1 MNRALAC
8 QILGVTAT
16 DSLDEI
22 KKQYRLR
29 ILKYHPDKNPSPEA
43 ADKFRETKAAY
54 DILSSSCSSLEE
66 GEGEEDEPD
75 LYTHIPSYEEV
86 LKSVLSNLFDESNE
100 SITSKIVRVLLNKL
114 IRHCNTNLSAYLRK
128 IDKRVLTVIHS
139 ILSKYQDAFHIPAEF
154 LQSIHAILEE
164 DDRPECILLNPSLDD
179 LFSENV
185 YRLKY
190 KDATYL
196 VPLWHHDMVY
206 DYSGTDL
213 HVKCFPILPD
223 NVEIDEWN
231 NIYVY
236 LEYDVVSLFEKAKA
250 RERVEMEIG
259 TRMFSFCPTQLRLT
273 DEPQEVECCETGIPH
288 IHVKNMFDVSVKQKV
303 FLVIHMKF

>member
-1 MNRALAC
+1 MNRTRAC
-8 QILGVTAT
+8 QILGVSEK

-22 KKQYRLR
+22 KKQYRFR
-29 ILKYHPDKNPSPEA
+29 ILKYHPDKNRGPEA

-54 DILSSSCSSLEE
+54 DYLSSEE
-66 GEGEEDEPD
+66 GVFLD
-75 LYTHIPSYEEV
+75 TPSYEDV
-86 LKSVLSNLFDESNE
+86 LKSVLSTLFSESNE
-100 SITSKIVRVLLNKL
+100 SITSKIAKVLLNKL
-114 IRHCNTNLSAYLRK
+114 IKQCNTNLSPYLRK
-128 IDKRVLTVIHS
+128 IDKRVLSLVHTV
-139 ILSKYQDAFHIPAEF
+139 LEKYQDAFHIPAEF
-154 LQSIHAILEE
+154 LESIHSILEE

-206 DYSGTDL
+206 DYRGTDL

-236 LEYDVVSLFEKAKA
+236 LEYDVLDLFQKAKA

-259 TRMFSFCPTQLRLT
+259 GKVFSFCPTQLRMT
-273 DEPQEVECCETGIPH
+273 DEPQEIECVESGIPD
-288 IHVKNMFDVSVKQKV
+288 IHLDNLFDVSVKQRV
-303 FLVIHMKF
+303 YLCISVA

>member
-1 MNRALAC
+1 MNRTRAC
-8 QILGVTAT
+8 QILGVSEK

-22 KKQYRLR
+22 KKQYRFR
-29 ILKYHPDKNPSPEA
+29 ILKYHPDKNRGPEA

-54 DILSSSCSSLEE
+54 DYLSSEE
-66 GEGEEDEPD
+66 GVFLD
-75 LYTHIPSYEEV
+75 TPSYEDV
-86 LKSVLSNLFDESNE
+86 LKSVLSTVFSESNE
-100 SITSKIVRVLLNKL
+100 SITSKIAKVLLNKL
-114 IRHCNTNLSAYLRK
+114 IKQCNTNLSPYLRK
-128 IDKRVLTVIHS
+128 IDKRVLSLVHTV
-139 ILSKYQDAFHIPAEF
+139 LEKYQDAFHIPAEF
-154 LQSIHAILEE
+154 LESIHSILEE

-206 DYSGTDL
+206 DYRGTDL

-236 LEYDVVSLFEKAKA
+236 LEYDVLDLFQKAKA

-259 TRMFSFCPTQLRLT
+259 GKVFSFCPTQLRMT
-273 DEPQEVECCETGIPH
+273 DEPQEIECVESGIPD
-288 IHVKNMFDVSVKQKV
+288 IHLDNLFDVSVKQRV
-303 FLVIHMKF
+303 YLCISVA

>member
-1 MNRALAC
+1 MNRTRAC
-8 QILGVTAT
+8 QILGVSEK

-22 KKQYRLR
+22 KKQYRFR
-29 ILKYHPDKNPSPEA
+29 ILKYHPDKNRGPEA

-54 DILSSSCSSLEE
+54 DYLSSEE
-66 GEGEEDEPD
+66 GVFLD
-75 LYTHIPSYEEV
+75 TPSYEDV
-86 LKSVLSNLFDESNE
+86 LKSVLSTLFSESNE
-100 SITSKIVRVLLNKL
+100 SITSKIAKVLLNKL
-114 IRHCNTNLSAYLRK
+114 IKQCNTNLSPYLRK
-128 IDKRVLTVIHS
+128 IDKRVLSLVHTV
-139 ILSKYQDAFHIPAEF
+139 LEKYQDAFHIPAEF
-154 LQSIHAILEE
+154 LESIHSILEE

-206 DYSGTDL
+206 DYRGTDL

-236 LEYDVVSLFEKAKA
+236 LEYDVLDLFQKAKA

-259 TRMFSFCPTQLRLT
+259 GKVFSFCPTQLRMT
-273 DEPQEVECCETGIPH
+273 DEPQEIECVEDGIPD
-288 IHVKNMFDVSVKQKV
+288 IHLDNLFDVSVKQRV
-303 FLVIHMKF
+303 YLCISVA

>member
-1 MNRALAC
+1 MNRTRAC
-8 QILGVTAT
+8 QILGVSEK

-22 KKQYRLR
+22 KKQYRFR
-29 ILKYHPDKNPSPEA
+29 ILKYHPDKNRGPEA

-54 DILSSSCSSLEE
+54 DYLSSEE
-66 GEGEEDEPD
+66 GVFLD
-75 LYTHIPSYEEV
+75 TPSYEDV
-86 LKSVLSNLFDESNE
+86 LKSVLLTLFSESNE
-100 SITSKIVRVLLNKL
+100 SITSKIAKVLLNKL
-114 IRHCNTNLSAYLRK
+114 IKQCNTNLSPYLRK
-128 IDKRVLTVIHS
+128 IDKRVLSLVHTV
-139 ILSKYQDAFHIPAEF
+139 LEKYQDAFHIPAEF
-154 LQSIHAILEE
+154 LESIHSILEE

-206 DYSGTDL
+206 DYRGTDL

-236 LEYDVVSLFEKAKA
+236 LEYDVLDLFQKAKA

-259 TRMFSFCPTQLRLT
+259 GKVFSFCPTQLRMT
-273 DEPQEVECCETGIPH
+273 DEPQEIECVESGIPD
-288 IHVKNMFDVSVKQKV
+288 IHLDNLFDVSVKQRV
-303 FLVIHMKF
+303 YLCISVA